1 MLWNVQEKRVSSN
14 QIVIQ
19 IGNMYICRLKYI
31 MWFKENYT
39 VINSKTKSGDE
50 KQIKKRI
57 KSRDY
62 DMNFYV
68 FDAQKIIFNSCF
80 C

>member
-1 MLWNVQEKRVSSN
+1 
-14 QIVIQ
+14 
-19 IGNMYICRLKYI
+19 